1 MSFFHSIPGKS
12 SKRLVFAIPVVAVGA
27 ALAIGGLPRLSAR
40 TLVTRQT
47 AALSLPTVATVT
59 PERAAGNG
67 TLVLPGD
74 IEAFQEANIYAR
86 TSGYLG
92 QWFFDIGSHVHKGD
106 LLARI
111 DAPEVDAQLA
121 QAQADAATASA
132 NYQIA
137 KVTAARWQEM
147 LKSDAVSQQSSEE
160 NVSTMKARQA
170 TLAAAQAN
178 VARLQ
183 QLQSFEKVYAPFDGT
198 LTVRNVDVGALIDA
212 GNGGAPAAL
221 FRLVETDRMRVFVN
235 VPQDDAATVTPG
247 GQATLTLP
255 QYPGRSFTG
264 AVARTSGAIDPVSRT
279 LRVEVDLANPDGAL
293 LPGAFAQVSLSLGA
307 SAGQVSLPA
316 NALLFRPSGVQVAV
330 VDGKSQVR
338 LVNVTLGRDLG
349 ARVEIRTGLRGDEK
363 VIVNPGDAIADG
375 QRVQINAH
383 PVNAT

>member
-1 MSFFHSIPGKS
+1 MSFFHFVPGKS
-12 SKRLVFAIPVVAVGA
+12 RLALAIPFIAVGA
-27 ALAIGGLPRLSAR
+27 ALAVGGLPRLSAR
-40 TLVTRQT
+40 TLVNRQT
-47 AALSLPTVATVT
+47 AALSVPTVATVM
-59 PERAAGNG
+59 PERATGNG
-67 TLVLPGD
+67 TLVVPGD
-74 IEAFQEANIYAR
+74 IQAFQEANIYAR

-147 LKSDAVSQQSSEE
+147 LKSNAVSQQSSEE
-160 NVSTMKARQA
+160 NVSSMKARQA

-178 VARLQ
+178 VSRLQ

-235 VPQDDAATVTPG
+235 VPQDDAAAIAVG
-247 GQATLTLP
+247 AEATLALP
-255 QYPGRSFTG
+255 QYPGRIFKGT
-264 AVARTSGAIDPVSRT
+264 VARTSGAIDPVSRT
-279 LRVEVDLANPDGAL
+279 LRVEVDLPNPDGAL
-293 LPGAFAQVSLSLGA
+293 LPGAFVQVSLSLDAG
-307 SAGQVSLPA
+307 AGQVSLPA
-316 NALLFRPSGVQVAV
+316 NALLFRPSGVQVAT
-330 VDGKSQVR
+330 VDGKNQVR
-338 LVNVTLGRDLG
+338 LVPVTLGRDFG
-349 ARVEIRTGLRGDEK
+349 TRVEIRTGLHGDEK
-363 VIVNPGDAIADG
+363 VIVNPGDAIANG
-375 QRVQINAH
+375 QRVQVNPQPLNA
-383 PVNAT
+383 A